1 MIYSEILLPEY
12 APKEF
17 ANRSV
22 LWNAVENFEKGG
34 LIMKGLIYQLK
45 SVRKDKFCIMSFLL
59 PIVVAIA
66 LNIAGS
72 LDLSS
77 LSEYYFCVVD
87 GEVTDETQ
95 KWLMGYGDVTV
106 CRSREEWLSVI
117 REPSTNGIGVE
128 MDAEGIR
135 TVLSGDELTIWQ
147 QMASTLPDLYKQR
160 EMSAGI
166 SIQTLEQPDVLT
178 GVQYIFMTMTL
189 IIAMSMGATFNAMNI
204 ISEKEDG
211 VVLIN
216 EILPMT
222 LSIWQWQEI
231 RFSPLS
237 AM

>member
-1 MIYSEILLPEY
+1 
-12 APKEF
+12 
-17 ANRSV
+17 
-22 LWNAVENFEKGG
+22 
-34 LIMKGLIYQLK
+34 MKGLIYQLK

-59 PIVVAIA
+59 PVVVAVA

-72 LDLSS
+72 IDLSS
-77 LSEYYFCVVD
+77 LGEYYFCVVD
-87 GEVTDETQ
+87 GEVADETRE
-95 KWLMGYGDVTV
+95 WLMGYGDVTV
-106 CRSREEWLSVI
+106 CQTREEWLSVI